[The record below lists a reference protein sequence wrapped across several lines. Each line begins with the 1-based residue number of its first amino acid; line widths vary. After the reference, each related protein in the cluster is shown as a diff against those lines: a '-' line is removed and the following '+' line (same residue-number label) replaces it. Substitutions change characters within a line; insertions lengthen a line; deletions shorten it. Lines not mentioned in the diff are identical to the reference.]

1 MYGLTDKQMKEVF
14 NYMYK
19 KHILE
24 LIEGMLAVQDYG
36 DVPSEDVLEN
46 VSFETLA
53 EDLAKYQIEIYD
65 LDVLQNYIEMA
76 IYESDWYKGLTED
89 DLEEMQYRMM

>member
-19 KHILE
+19 KHMLK

-46 VSFETLA
+46 VSFENLA
-53 EDLAKYQIEIYD
+53 EYLTKYQSDIYD
-65 LDVLQNYIEMA
+65 FDVLQNYIEMV